1 MWPCTVCRAAHT
13 AASSLRSAA
22 ALLDAITAPLAAV
35 RLDKVLSQHGYCA
48 RSEARQFLRRHEVT
62 AGAPSSSFSSSSS
75 SASPPLQSGS
85 SIVNPATLL
94 VDGARLGDLPG
105 VQLHLAMHKPPGAV
119 CSHAE
124 DEGATVFDL
133 LPPSFLLRKPP
144 LECVGRLD
152 KGATGLLLFTQSGA
166 LNARLAAPEARVGK
180 EYVVRL
186 AAPLSA
192 PQFERAAALLRAGG
206 LELADGGVAKPAE
219 LLPAHAGDV
228 AAAAGGGG
236 GGAAAAAASVVRLRV
251 SEGRHHLVRR
261 LFGALGCSVVALRR
275 EAVGGL
281 RLAALGLAPG
291 EWRALS
297 RPQLELLL
305 SGGGGS
311 GAQ

>member
-1 MWPCTVCRAAHT
+1 MRPCTVCRAARS
-13 AASSLRSAA
+13 AASALRSAA
-22 ALLDAITAPLAAV
+22 SLLDSITAPLAAV

-62 AGAPSSSFSSSSS
+62 TGGPSSPP
-75 SASPPLQSGS
+75 SPPLQSGS
-85 SIVNPATLL
+85 SIVDPAALL
-94 VDGARLGDLPG
+94 VDGAPLGDLPG

-206 LELADGGVAKPAE
+206 LELADGGVARPAE
-219 LLPAHAGDV
+219 LLPAHAGD
-228 AAAAGGGG
+228 AAAGG
-236 GGAAAAAASVVRLRV
+236 AAVVRLRV

-281 RLAALGLAPG
+281 RLDALGLAPG

-297 RPQLELLL
+297 RPQLEELL
-305 SGGGGS
+305 SGDKV
-311 GAQ
+311 